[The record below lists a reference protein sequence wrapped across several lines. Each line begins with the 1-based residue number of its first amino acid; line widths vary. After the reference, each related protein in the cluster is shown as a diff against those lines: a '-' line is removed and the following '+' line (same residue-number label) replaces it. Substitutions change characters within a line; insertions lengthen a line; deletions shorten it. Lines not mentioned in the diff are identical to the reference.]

1 MKNFNRGPV
10 STRALRFGAL
20 AVMLNA
26 SASAQDT
33 ADVESCANLEDP
45 QARLACYDAAS
56 QGLQEAKPASP
67 PAGAAP
73 AGEPLASPAV
83 EDSTPPSAGSSEEQ
97 PGTEDQKEEPLRLLL
112 TDCQKGPTNKWYF
125 HFDNG
130 QVWKQKD
137 NDRFSMKDCNGEV
150 AISKDF
156 FGYKIEFQTTE
167 NKIRAAR
174 VK

>member
-1 MKNFNRGPV
+1 MRSFNYRAVG
-10 STRALRFGAL
+10 TGALRLGAL
-20 AVMLNA
+20 AIMLNA
-26 SASAQDT
+26 SADAQDA
-33 ADVESCANLEDP
+33 ADLGSCANLEDP

-67 PAGAAP
+67 PAEAAP
-73 AGEPLASPAV
+73 ARETPESPAAA
-83 EDSTPPSAGSSEEQ
+83 DSAQPSVAVSEEQ
-97 PGTEDQKEEPLRLLL
+97 PGPEDGKDQPLRLQL
-112 TDCQKGPTNKWYF
+112 TDCQKGPTGKWYF
-125 HFDNG
+125 YFDDG

-137 NDRFSMKDCNGEV
+137 NDRFSTKNCNGEV

>member
-1 MKNFNRGPV
+1 VKSFNYPAAG
-10 STRALRFGAL
+10 TGALCLGAL
-20 AVMLNA
+20 AIMLHA
-26 SASAQDT
+26 SANAQDAT
-33 ADVESCANLEDP
+33 DLESCANLEDP

-73 AGEPLASPAV
+73 ARESLVSPAA
-83 EDSTPPSAGSSEEQ
+83 ENSTPPSAGISEEQ
-97 PGTEDQKEEPLRLLL
+97 PDTEDQKEEPLRLLL
-112 TDCQKGPTNKWYF
+112 TDCQKGPTSKWYF
-125 HFDNG
+125 YFDNG
-130 QVWKQKD
+130 QVWKQRD
-137 NDRFSMKDCNGEV
+137 NDRFSIKDCNGEV